1 MDYFA
6 FGDMNGDAW
15 TLDNLKMNLVQVPDT
30 QTVADG
36 GLSPYTTGTVS
47 GMLANALQA
56 GQSVDVYNTA
66 TNTKVGTATVSG
78 TAWSLAGVTLGNN
91 TQFEARIINSG
102 ATLDASSAYTV
113 NPTPTNVPKLQITD
127 NFADAIMG
135 AGAPLALTFRFDQ
148 PVSGFDTN
156 DITVTNGTKGTLTQL
171 DSQTWVMTVM
181 TPTTGSGTVSVTVN
195 NAGFTSTSSG
205 QAGTGS
211 TTHSQD
217 YDVNYTEFK
226 VDLAESNV
234 GTTFLNGDDA
244 VIANNSTA
252 REGISLAGGDD
263 SLTIGGQNTARLALA
278 AGSNDYFYGGTGTD
292 TLKLAG
298 AGLTLDLTNVN
309 VKTNLTG
316 FEAVDLTGT
325 GNNTLKLN
333 LASVL
338 DLSDNDKLVVLGN
351 AGDALQIVRT
361 AGVTANET
369 ASNVTYEGQVYK
381 GYDLNNDGVADL
393 LVQSTINS
401 ITFSG

>member
-1 MDYFA
+1 MAQFA
-6 FGDMNGDAW
+6 
-15 TLDNLKMNLVQVPDT
+15 
-30 QTVADG
+30 
-36 GLSPYTTGTVS
+36 
-47 GMLANALQA
+47 
-56 GQSVDVYNTA
+56 
-66 TNTKVGTATVSG
+66 
-78 TAWSLAGVTLGNN
+78 
-91 TQFEARIINSG
+91 RCINS
-102 ATLDASSAYTV
+102 
-113 NPTPTNVPKLQITD
+113 
-127 NFADAIMG
+127 